1 MTTRSS
7 DDIRSL
13 ILYAIAMTALV
24 AIVLWCAYIVRDALL
39 IVYVSVLFALGFSP
53 IVRII
58 ERQRFLPIAKRLPRW
73 LAILILYVAILG
85 TLGLVLFLVFPPLVE
100 QGQALWDKLPEM
112 FEQAQKYLMDKGLLK
127 QHLTIREAVAAAPGS
142 GGDAVTKVLAA
153 IGNVAGGILGVV
165 TILILTFYMLVDS
178 WSLREQAMLL
188 FPRKHRAR
196 VDAASREA
204 MMKVSAWLG
213 GQLLL
218 AGAIGAS
225 SAIGLWALGIP
236 FFYVLAVVSAVG
248 ETIPVVGP
256 ILSAI
261 PAIAVASTVSMK
273 AVVFVIIFFFLQQQ
287 LENHILVPKVMSR
300 QVGVSAVTVIVALLI
315 GGSLLGIVGAILAV
329 PTAAILQ
336 VVAAELISA
345 EPTREAPRQSDA
357 PSGAPR
363 KEEPKN

>member
-1 MTTRSS
+1 MTTRAPEE
-7 DDIRSL
+7 IRSL
-13 ILYAIAMTALV
+13 IRYAIAMTVLA

-58 ERQRFLPIAKRLPRW
+58 ERQRVLPIAKRLPRW

-85 TLGLVLFLVFPPLVE
+85 TLALVLVLIFPPLVR

-112 FEQAQKYLMDKGLLK
+112 FDRGQQFLINKGWLK
-127 QHLTIREAVAAAPGS
+127 EHLTIREAVERAPGT
-142 GGDAVTKVLAA
+142 GGDAVTRVLGA
-153 IGNVAGGILGVV
+153 IGNVAGGIFGVV

-178 WSLREQAMLL
+178 HNLREQAMLL

-218 AGAIGAS
+218 AGVIGAT
-225 SAIGLWALGIP
+225 SAIGLWALGVP
-236 FFYVLAVVSAVG
+236 FFYVLALLSAVG
-248 ETIPVVGP
+248 EMIPVVGP

-261 PAIAVASTVSMK
+261 PAIAVASTVSLK
-273 AVVFVIIFFFLQQQ
+273 TVLFVVIFFFLQQQ
-287 LENHILVPKVMSR
+287 LENHILVPKIMSH
-300 QVGVSAVTVIVALLI
+300 QVGVSPVTVIVALLI

-336 VVAAELISA
+336 VVAAELVA
-345 EPTREAPRQSDA
+345 EDVQ
-357 PSGAPR
+357 
-363 KEEPKN
+363 KQ